1 MPSRVIPG
9 WWNGRHAASRSL
21 CSIEHEGSNLSSGTR
36 RMWWNGRHA
45 CFRSMCRKWRKGSNP
60 FIRTTIVIVGA
71 WRKWKPHL
79 T

>member
-1 MPSRVIPG
+1 M
-9 WWNGRHAASRSL
+9 RSL
-21 CSIEHEGSNLSSGTR
+21 CSFEREGSSPSSGTT

-45 CFRSMCRKWRKGSNP
+45 WFRWSMCLQWRKGSNP
-60 FIRTTIVIVGA
+60 FIRTRIVIVGA

>member
-1 MPSRVIPG
+1 M
-9 WWNGRHAASRSL
+9 RSL
-21 CSIEHEGSNLSSGTR
+21 CSFEHEGSSPSSGTT

-45 CFRSMCRKWRKGSNP
+45 WFRSMCLQLRKGSNP
-60 FIRTTIVIVGA
+60 FIRTKNAIVGA

>member
-1 MPSRVIPG
+1 M
-9 WWNGRHAASRSL
+9 RSL
-21 CSIEHEGSNLSSGTR
+21 CSFEREGSSPSSGTT

-45 CFRSMCRKWRKGSNP
+45 WFRIMCLQWRKGSNP
-60 FIRTTIVIVGA
+60 FIRTTTVIVGA

>member
-1 MPSRVIPG
+1 MPSRVTPG
-9 WWNGRHAASRSL
+9 WWNGRHAALRSL
-21 CSIEHEGSNLSSGTR
+21 CSFEREGSSPSSGTT

-45 CFRSMCRKWRKGSNP
+45 WFRSMCRNWRKGSNP
-60 FIRTTIVIVGA
+60 FIRTRIVIVGA

>member
-1 MPSRVIPG
+1 MSSRVTPG

-21 CSIEHEGSNLSSGTR
+21 CSFEREGSNPSSGTR

-45 CFRSMCRKWRKGSNP
+45 WLRTMCRNWRKGSNP
-60 FIRTTIVIVGA
+60 FIRTRIVIVGA